1 MSNLH
6 VVATIPARPG
16 SENTVRE
23 ALTALVD
30 ASRKEDGC
38 VSYDLFESTSAP
50 GTFVVVEVWTG
61 QDALDAHMKSP
72 HMREAAGAFGAHLAA
87 APGIHPLRP
96 VS

>member
-6 VVATIPARPG
+6 VVATIPAKAG
-16 SENTVRE
+16 SENTVRA
-23 ALTALVD
+23 ALAAL
-30 ASRKEDGC
+30 AEESRKEAGC
-38 VSYDLFESTSAP
+38 VSYDLYESTSAA
-50 GTFVVVEVWTG
+50 GTFVVVEVW
-61 QDALDAHMKSP
+61 QDQHALDTHMKSD